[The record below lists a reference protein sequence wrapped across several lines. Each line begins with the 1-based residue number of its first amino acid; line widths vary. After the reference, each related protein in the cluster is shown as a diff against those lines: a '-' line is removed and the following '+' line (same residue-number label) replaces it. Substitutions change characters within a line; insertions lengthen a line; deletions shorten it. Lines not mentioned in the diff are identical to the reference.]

1 MFPGGV
7 VTMRGGW
14 DSGLRGAGRQHEARL
29 FQVLGGRAPVMR
41 EVALAWPSLNHG
53 DTFVLDSGS
62 VIFVWSGAE
71 SSGGERLAAAHLAS
85 KLRDK
90 VGKGVIKTVAFTLK
104 NLSRHYSKLAV
115 KHYCSTQNKDLYRR
129 SV

>member
-7 VTMRGGW
+7 VTLRGGW
-14 DSGLRGAGRQHEARL
+14 DSGLRGAGRRHEARL

-90 VGKGVIKTVAFTLK
+90 VGKDTKYV
-104 NLSRHYSKLAV
+104 V
-115 KHYCSTQNKDLYRR
+115 KHKSAKLLSTLELIH
-129 SV
+129 

>member
-1 MFPGGV
+1 
-7 VTMRGGW
+7 MRGGW
-14 DSGLRGAGRQHEARL
+14 DSGLRGAGRRHEARL

-90 VGKGVIKTVAFTLK
+90 VGKGDDKTVASTLR
-104 NLSRHYSKLAV
+104 NISRHYSKL
-115 KHYCSTQNKDLYRR
+115 NWL
-129 SV
+129 

>member
-1 MFPGGV
+1 MCCRQMFPGGV
-7 VTMRGGW
+7 VTLRGGW
-14 DSGLRGAGRQHEARL
+14 DSGLRGAGGRRHEARL

-90 VGKGVIKTVAFTLK
+90 VGKGANKTVTFTLRTK
-104 NLSRHYSKLAV
+104 RHYSTL
-115 KHYCSTQNKDLYRR
+115 
-129 SV
+129 

>member
-7 VTMRGGW
+7 VTLRGGW
-14 DSGLRGAGRQHEARL
+14 DSGLRGAGGRHVARL

-41 EVALAWPSLNHG
+41 EVELAWPSLNHG

-90 VGKGVIKTVAFTLK
+90 VSEGANK
-104 NLSRHYSKLAV
+104 LSLSHFRLTRHYSKLTE
-115 KHYCSTQNKDLYRR
+115 KYFSKFFH
-129 SV
+129 

>member
-7 VTMRGGW
+7 VTLRGGW

-90 VGKGVIKTVAFTLK
+90 VGSVNKTVALILILK
-104 NLSRHYSKLAV
+104 ETILHY
-115 KHYCSTQNKDLYRR
+115 KDLKTLF
-129 SV
+129 